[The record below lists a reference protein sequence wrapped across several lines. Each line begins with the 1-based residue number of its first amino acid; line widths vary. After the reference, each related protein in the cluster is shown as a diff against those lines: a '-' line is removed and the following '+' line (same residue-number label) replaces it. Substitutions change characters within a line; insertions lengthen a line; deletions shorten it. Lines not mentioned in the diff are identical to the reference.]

1 MAPPQAQ
8 DENELA
14 PSLVPQQQPA
24 VHVTYCSRIIPRYF
38 PGPNL
43 DHMLA
48 RVDGLPSLPAMI
60 YDEIKT
66 AVPPVSTCEDWEA
79 LAAMLSPLKTLNTP
93 FPTHAVAAI
102 PTLPPVALETPA
114 PPTPSHAVA
123 AIPTIPP
130 VTLETPAPPTPS
142 HAVAA
147 IPTLPPDVLARI
159 AANKKANEVA
169 AADVPAGPPP
179 TVHQESLTSL
189 VTDGVA
195 AAAVS
200 AVPARAYSLFLPPAN
215 LRRQDGL
222 VLPMLPP
229 PSTATSSFL
238 ADELAIPHDNDPLWA
253 PPSLSSTESTLP
265 PLSDKLLPVVSSL
278 PPLPAKR
285 NSRLKLQRTDAV
297 VKPDDSIL
305 TSIKPQSA
313 IIIIPPPLP
322 DKDPFYNTFF
332 QGHGLN
338 NPFADWDQLF
348 WC

>member
-8 DENELA
+8 DEHDLA

-24 VHVTYCSRIIPRYF
+24 VHVAYCSRIRPRYF

-48 RVDGLPSLPAMI
+48 RVDGLPSLPALI
-60 YDEIKT
+60 YDEVKA

-79 LAAMLSPLKTLNTP
+79 LAAMLSPLKPLDPP

-102 PTLPPVALETPA
+102 PITLPP
-114 PPTPSHAVA
+114 
-123 AIPTIPP
+123 
-130 VTLETPAPPTPS
+130 
-142 HAVAA
+142 
-147 IPTLPPDVLARI
+147 
-159 AANKKANEVA
+159 ANEVA

-179 TVHQESLTSL
+179 AVHQEFLTSL

-200 AVPARAYSLFLPPAN
+200 AVPARVYSLFLPPAN

-222 VLPMLPP
+222 ELPMVPP

-238 ADELAIPHDNDPLWA
+238 EDELAIPREYDPLSA
-253 PPSLSSTESTLP
+253 PPSLPSTESTLP

-278 PPLPAKR
+278 PPLSAKR

-305 TSIKPQSA
+305 KSVKPQSA